1 MKEEEGNDAKESDS
15 NNEEVK
21 KRKLCGNLKQKTVEL
36 DSYKIWHYI
45 SIRN

>member
-21 KRKLCGNLKQKTVEL
+21 KRKLGGNLKQKTLHWIVTKFGIIL
-36 DSYKIWHYI
+36 V
-45 SIRN
+45 